1 MISGDDYDD
10 FEYSI
15 FKAHF
20 ENFQEEAPATSLLR
34 CFVTIYASLN
44 TRHLTLTHLHKHSE
58 RLT

>member
-34 CFVTIYASLN
+34 YNLYQPEHKTPYTN
-44 TRHLTLTHLHKHSE
+44 TLTQ
-58 RLT
+58 TQ